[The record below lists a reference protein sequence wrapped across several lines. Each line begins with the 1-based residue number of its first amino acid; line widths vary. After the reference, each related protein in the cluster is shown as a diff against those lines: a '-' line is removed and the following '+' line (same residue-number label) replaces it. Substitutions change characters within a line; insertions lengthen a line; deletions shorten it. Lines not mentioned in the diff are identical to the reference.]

1 MKFRNISDLTDE
13 DLNETPFEFLIMKL
27 NDICLVSL
35 NNRLKNLDLTINQ
48 ANFLVVINTEES
60 LPQSYISQLL
70 NIRGGS
76 VTKALKRL
84 DAKGLVEIN
93 PNPENKSKNI
103 VKITDK
109 GRNVTN
115 EFIKIIE
122 DIEKGIILVSDRYLK
137 ITDRK
142 IAIETALKTL
152 SVGDV
157 LVVAGKGAERY
168 QEKDGVKTPF
178 YDRDVILQIIN
189 ENGG

>member
-35 NNRLKNLDLTINQ
+35 NNRLKDLDLTINQ

-122 DIEKGIILVSDRYLK
+122 DIENEIFSDFTSEEKTKLK
-137 ITDRK
+137 INLRDLSK
-142 IAIETALKTL
+142 KYYELK
-152 SVGDV
+152 D
-157 LVVAGKGAERY
+157 
-168 QEKDGVKTPF
+168 
-178 YDRDVILQIIN
+178 
-189 ENGG
+189 

>member
-35 NNRLKNLDLTINQ
+35 NNRLKDLDLTINQ

-60 LPQSYISQLL
+60 LPQSHISQLL

-122 DIEKGIILVSDRYLK
+122 DIENEIFSDFTSEEKAKLK
-137 ITDRK
+137 INLRDLSK
-142 IAIETALKTL
+142 KYYELK
-152 SVGDV
+152 D
-157 LVVAGKGAERY
+157 
-168 QEKDGVKTPF
+168 
-178 YDRDVILQIIN
+178 
-189 ENGG
+189 